1 LDLQAEVDDDEDED
15 DEEDEEEAG
24 PYLTSIWMNNAHLII
39 IIKVS
44 LPGM

>member
-24 PYLTSIWMNNAHLII
+24 PYLTSIWMSDAHAN

-44 LPGM
+44 LPGT

>member
-24 PYLTSIWMNNAHLII
+24 LYLTSLDEQR
-39 IIKVS
+39 S
-44 LPGM
+44 CEYY

>member
-24 PYLTSIWMNNAHLII
+24 SFLTAIWMNNAHSI

-44 LPGM
+44 LPGT